1 MQIDWITVSAQIIN
15 FLVLVYLLQH
25 FLYRPVVQAMDKREK
40 RITDRLREAETRE
53 EEARREAEEYAHKS
67 EELAGDRHSLMERYE
82 QEAREEKQELLARAR
97 DEVKETRSQWQRQAE
112 QEKREFL
119 ADLRRRTGATVT
131 SIARRALTD
140 LADAELEERVID
152 VFVERLGDLDD
163 GSRKIFS
170 SPKEGLVVSTAFE
183 LNDKQRARV
192 EKALRE
198 NLGNDLR
205 FQFQVAPDLLC
216 GIQLGDDGHALGWSL
231 SDYMA
236 QLTEQMDD
244 AIDNAVSRD

>member
-1 MQIDWITVSAQIIN
+1 MQIDWITVSAQIVN

-25 FLYRPVVQAMDKREK
+25 FLYKPVVQAMDKREK
-40 RITDRLREAETRE
+40 RITDRLREAEARE
-53 EEARREAEEYAHKS
+53 KEAKREADEYARKS
-67 EELAGDRHSLMERYE
+67 EQMETERRSLMDRYE
-82 QEAREEKQELLARAR
+82 QEAREEKQDLLTKARE
-97 DEVKETRSQWQRQAE
+97 EVKETRGQWQRQAE

-131 SIARRALTD
+131 SIARRALAD

-163 GSRKIFS
+163 ESRKIFS
-170 SPKEGLVVSTAFE
+170 SPKKGLVVSTAFE
-183 LNDKQRARV
+183 LSDKQHARV

-198 NLGNDLR
+198 GLGKDLAFEFR
-205 FQFQVAPDLLC
+205 VAPDLLC

-231 SDYMA
+231 ADYMS
-236 QLTEQMDD
+236 QITGQMDD
-244 AIDNAVSRD
+244 AIDNALRRA